1 MEEKDKIVTI
11 KVKWETREKLKRF
24 GLKGDT
30 YDDVISKMFG
40 YLPAE
45 LPELGETQQ

>member
-1 MEEKDKIVTI
+1 MEEKDKIVAI
-11 KVKWETREKLKRF
+11 KVTWKTREKLKRF

-30 YDDVISKMFG
+30 YEDVITKMFG

-45 LPELGETQQ
+45 LPVEGT